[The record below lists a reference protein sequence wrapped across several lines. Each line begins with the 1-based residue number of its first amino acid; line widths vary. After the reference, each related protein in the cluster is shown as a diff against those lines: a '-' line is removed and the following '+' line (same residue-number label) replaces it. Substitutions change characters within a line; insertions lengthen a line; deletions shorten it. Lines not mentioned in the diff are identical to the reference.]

1 MFRCGST
8 ANAVGDREIAD
19 SIALVRFRRCVSHR
33 FGYLL
38 DGHEAAGV
46 DKKSGVGFAVRHRP
60 TRARVNGKR
69 RPGQGSRRGIIASFF

>member
-1 MFRCGST
+1 MPW
-8 ANAVGDREIAD
+8 GDREIAD

-46 DKKSGVGFAVRHRP
+46 DKKSGGLVLRFAIGLLERE
-60 TRARVNGKR
+60 
-69 RPGQGSRRGIIASFF
+69 